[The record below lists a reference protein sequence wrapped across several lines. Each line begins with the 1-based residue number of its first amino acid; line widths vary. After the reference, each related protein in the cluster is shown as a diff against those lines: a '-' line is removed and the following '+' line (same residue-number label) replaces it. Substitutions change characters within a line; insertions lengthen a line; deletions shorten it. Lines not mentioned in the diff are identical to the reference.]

1 MAMRETP
8 RGSDDN
14 LYSATSDSFWD
25 VGNFKRTVKR
35 IDDGAKLCDE
45 FMKLVAERAEIEA
58 KYAIKLKA
66 WSKKWEEIIKSGPE
80 YGTMEGAVRGC
91 VSEAESRA
99 DIHML
104 CRDKVMDEVYESI
117 KKWKIENYH
126 KGIFQWKETKEAE
139 EGFTRAQK
147 PWAKRLAK
155 VERSKKAFHNAARN
169 VEQATRLENDASNDT
184 EKSADKLRKLQDAIE
199 KAKREM
205 EKCREKYELRLDE
218 ITSYNSQ
225 YERDMVN
232 EFERCQENEDKRLGF
247 FKDVLFQYHK
257 CLDISQ
263 SPEFSGI
270 FVNMSLTFQK
280 ADAQADLDWWARNH
294 GTGMPQNWPI
304 FEEYN
309 EIPSKRP
316 SIMRHNHSSAPPYP
330 GTQNHIEDNTDYSRQ
345 NDVVQ
350 SNPFNNYTST
360 TNEGNS
366 DHTSAPGEWDI
377 EPPPIQGAGIPV
389 RALYDFQGIE
399 DDELNFKEGDV
410 LTQLSSQDDQ
420 GWCQG
425 RFQGKVGHFPGSY
438 VEPL

>member
-8 RGSDDN
+8 RGSDEN

-58 KYAIKLKA
+58 KYAMKLKA
-66 WSKKWEEIIKSGPE
+66 WSKKWEESIRNGPE
-80 YGTMEGAVRGC
+80 YGTMEEAMRGC
-91 VSEAESRA
+91 AGEAESRA
-99 DIHML
+99 EIHML
-104 CRDKVMDEVYESI
+104 CRDKLFEEVYETI
-117 KKWKIENYH
+117 KKWKNENYH

-139 EGFTRAQK
+139 EGFSRAQK

-155 VERSKKAFHNAARN
+155 VERSKKTFHNSSRN
-169 VEQATRLENDASNDT
+169 VEQASKLENDAISDS
-184 EKSADKLRKLQDAIE
+184 EMPDAKLRKLQDATV

-205 EKCREKYELRLDE
+205 EKCREKYELRLEE
-218 ITSYNSQ
+218 ISSYNSQ
-225 YERDMVN
+225 YERDMIQ
-232 EFERCQENEDKRLGF
+232 EFERCQENEDGRLTF
-247 FKDVLFQYHK
+247 FKDVLSRYQK
-257 CLDISQ
+257 CLDISE
-263 SPEFSGI
+263 SPEFAGI
-270 FVNMSLTFQK
+270 FVNMGLTFQR

-304 FEEYN
+304 FEEHN
-309 EIPSKRP
+309 EIPAKRP
-316 SIMRHNHSSAPPYP
+316 SIMRHNNAKANPQPE
-330 GTQNHIEDNTDYSRQ
+330 TQNHVDDNTDFSHQ
-345 NDVVQ
+345 NDMVQ
-350 SNPFNNYTST
+350 SNAFGNYTST
-360 TNEGNS
+360 TNGSNS
-366 DHTSAPGEWDI
+366 EPSGPNEWEI
-377 EPPPIQGAGIPV
+377 EPPPIEDAGIPV
-389 RALYDFQGIE
+389 KALYDFQGIE

-425 RFQGKVGHFPGSY
+425 RFKGKVGHFPGSY